1 MEKYKAIRTHI
12 RRARIERSVFIA
24 ELVADAIVASWNG
37 IKYAA
42 DILLSVARAKTRNNV
57 FTFDA

>member
-1 MEKYKAIRTHI
+1 MRNHEAIQEQIQRAKLERT
-12 RRARIERSVFIA
+12 VYVA
-24 ELVADAIVASWNG
+24 ELTADVIVATWNG

-42 DILLSVARAKTRNNV
+42 DILLSVARARTRSNV